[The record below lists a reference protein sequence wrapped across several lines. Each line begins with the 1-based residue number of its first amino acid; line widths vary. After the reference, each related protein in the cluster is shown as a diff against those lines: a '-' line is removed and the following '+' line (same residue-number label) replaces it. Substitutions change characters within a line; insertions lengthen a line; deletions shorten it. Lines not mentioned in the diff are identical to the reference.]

1 MNDLQVRLVQ
11 AESNAFKSGRREVEG
26 LEHRIA
32 ELEAEL
38 QAEQLHNQETLKQVT
53 KNNRRFMDL
62 AGQTDEEKKG
72 QLKLQNKVEQL
83 ESKIKANRAQI
94 EETENLANVNL
105 SKFRKAQAELE
116 AANARADQA
125 EAQLNKFRA
134 NKF

>member
-1 MNDLQVRLVQ
+1 
-11 AESNAFKSGRREVEG
+11 
-26 LEHRIA
+26 
-32 ELEAEL
+32 
-38 QAEQLHNQETLKQVT
+38 
-53 KNNRRFMDL
+53 MDL